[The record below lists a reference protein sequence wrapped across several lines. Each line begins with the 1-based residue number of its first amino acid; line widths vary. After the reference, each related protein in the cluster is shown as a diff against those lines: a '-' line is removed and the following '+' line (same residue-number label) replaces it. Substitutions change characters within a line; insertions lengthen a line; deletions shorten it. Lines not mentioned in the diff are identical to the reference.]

1 MKKEKSIMADIAPAL
16 AVEVR
21 NLRIDMPEGCD
32 DIVDDV
38 SFIIRAGEVL
48 GLVGESGS
56 GKTTVGTAL
65 LGFARGGAR
74 IAGGTVHIAG
84 DTSQNILD
92 LTPQQKRILRGKTV
106 AYVPQDPASALN
118 PSLRIGLQLSEVIEA
133 HEPETPRSEIDR
145 RIEAV
150 VKDVGLPPD
159 PAFLRRFPHQLS
171 GGQQQ
176 RIGIAMAVILAP
188 KLIVLDEPTTGLDVT
203 TQNKI
208 LDIVKHLCR
217 EHGIGA
223 LHVTHDLS
231 VIAHIAD
238 YVMVMYSGR
247 VVEIGRVETVLGSP
261 SHPYTQALLGAVPEL
276 HYRTHLKSIPGSA
289 FRPGQRPSGCFFKPR
304 CPIAEDGCG
313 AHPVTLA
320 WQGEEHSVRCL
331 KSGVVAIAEPERL
344 PDPLQLDPTSNERSP
359 VIEVRDLH
367 VAFGNY
373 HVLDGVDFAVEK
385 GECLAIVGES
395 GSGKSTLSRALIGL
409 VPQRQGTAL
418 LNGEVLAVHARER
431 SRQQL
436 RTMQYIFQSPHNSL
450 NPRHTVENIVGL
462 VYDTFNPRDR
472 QQRRQRIAEVLN
484 QVGLGEDVMFAFPDQ
499 LSGGER
505 QRVAIARALM
515 ANPDVLICDEI
526 TSALDVSVQAA
537 IVNLLKDLQ
546 RTRGL
551 TMIFVTHNLA
561 LVRNLADR
569 AMVLDQGKVVE
580 MRGVADVI
588 DNPDHP
594 YTRQLIA
601 NALVADIDHRAERSG
616 GKECLRA

>member
-1 MKKEKSIMADIAPAL
+1 MAEIAPAL

-21 NLRIDMPEGCD
+21 NLRIDMPEGS

-38 SFIIRAGEVL
+38 SFTIRAGEVL

-74 IAGGTVHIAG
+74 IAGGTVHVAG
-84 DTSQNILD
+84 DSSVNMLD
-92 LTPQQKRILRGKTV
+92 LTPQQKRRLRGKTV

-133 HEPETPRSEIDR
+133 HEPETPRGEIDR

-150 VKDVGLPPD
+150 MQDVGLPAD
-159 PAFLRRFPHQLS
+159 PAFLMRFPHQLS

-203 TQNKI
+203 TQNRI
-208 LDIVKHLCR
+208 LDIVKRLCR

-238 YVMVMYSGR
+238 QVMVMYSGR
-247 VVEIGRVETVLGSP
+247 VVEIGQVETVYNQP
-261 SHPYTQALLGAVPEL
+261 CHPYTQALLSAVPEL
-276 HYRTHLKSIPGSA
+276 RYRTQLKAIPGHA
-289 FRPGQRPSGCFFKPR
+289 ARPGQRPQGCFFQAR
-304 CPIAEDGCG
+304 CPIATQDCK
-313 AHPVTLA
+313 AHAIAMTRQDA
-320 WQGEEHSVRCL
+320 GHDVRCL
-331 KSGVVAIAEPERL
+331 KSGVTAIAEPERL
-344 PDPLQLDPTSNERSP
+344 PDPVPAATANGKRP

-367 VAFGNY
+367 VAYGAFR
-373 HVLDGVDFAVEK
+373 VLDGVEFTVEK

-409 VPQRQGTAL
+409 VPQQQCTAL
-418 LNGEVLAVHARER
+418 LNGERLAPRARDR

-436 RTMQYIFQSPHNSL
+436 QTMQYIFQSPHNSL
-450 NPRHTVENIVGL
+450 NPRQTVENIVGL
-462 VYDTFNPRDR
+462 VYDTFNRASR
-472 QQRRQRIAEVLN
+472 SERRQKIAEVLS
-484 QVGLGEDVMFAFPDQ
+484 QVGLSPDAMFAFPDQ

-515 ANPDVLICDEI
+515 ADPQVLICDEI

-546 RTRGL
+546 QSRGL
-551 TMIFVTHNLA
+551 TMVFVTHNLA

-569 AMVLDQGKVVE
+569 VLVLNQGKVVE
-580 MRGVADVI
+580 MRGVAEVI
-588 DNPDHP
+588 DTPRHA
-594 YTRQLIA
+594 YTKQLLA
-601 NALVADIDHRAERSG
+601 NALVADLDSRAKRSG
-616 GKECLRA
+616 EKECLRA

>member
-1 MKKEKSIMADIAPAL
+1 MAEIAPAL

-21 NLRIDMPEGCD
+21 NLRIDMPEGG

-38 SFIIRAGEVL
+38 SFTIRAGEVL

-74 IAGGTVHIAG
+74 IAGGTVHVAG
-84 DTSQNILD
+84 DTTVNMLD
-92 LTPQQKRILRGKTV
+92 LTPQQKRLLRGKTV

-150 VKDVGLPPD
+150 MQDVGLPPD
-159 PAFLRRFPHQLS
+159 PAFLMRFPHQLS

-203 TQNKI
+203 TQNRI
-208 LDIVKHLCR
+208 LDIVKRLCR

-238 YVMVMYSGR
+238 QVMVMYSGR
-247 VVEIGRVETVLGSP
+247 VVEIGRVETVYDQP
-261 SHPYTQALLGAVPEL
+261 CHPYTQALLSAVPEL
-276 HYRTHLKSIPGSA
+276 RFRTQLKAIPGHA
-289 FRPGQRPSGCFFKPR
+289 ARPGQRPQGCFFQAR
-304 CPIAEDGCG
+304 CPIATQECK
-313 AHPVTLA
+313 AHPIAMTRQDA
-320 WQGEEHSVRCL
+320 GHDVRCL
-331 KSGVVAIAEPERL
+331 KSGVTAITEPERL
-344 PDPLQLDPTSNERSP
+344 PDPVPNATSGKRP

-367 VAFGNY
+367 VAYGAY
-373 HVLDGVDFAVEK
+373 RVLDGVEFTVEK

-409 VPQRQGTAL
+409 VPQQRSTVL
-418 LNGEVLAVHARER
+418 LNGERLAPRARDR

-436 RTMQYIFQSPHNSL
+436 QTMQYIFQSPHNSL
-450 NPRHTVENIVGL
+450 NPRQTVENIVGL
-462 VYDTFNPRDR
+462 VHDTFNRAGR
-472 QQRRQRIAEVLN
+472 SERRQKIAGVLN
-484 QVGLGEDVMFAFPDQ
+484 QVGLSADTMFAFPDQ

-515 ANPDVLICDEI
+515 ADPQVLICDEI

-546 RTRGL
+546 QSRGL
-551 TMIFVTHNLA
+551 TMVFVTHNLA

-569 AMVLDQGKVVE
+569 VLVLDQGKVVE
-580 MRGVADVI
+580 MRGVAEVI
-588 DNPDHP
+588 DTPRHA
-594 YTRQLIA
+594 YTRQLLA
-601 NALVADIDHRAERSG
+601 NALVADLDSRAKRDG
-616 GKECLRA
+616 KKECLRA

>member
-1 MKKEKSIMADIAPAL
+1 MAEIAPAL

-21 NLRIDMPEGCD
+21 NLRIDMPEGG

-38 SFIIRAGEVL
+38 SFTIRAGEVL

-74 IAGGTVHIAG
+74 IAGGTVHVAG
-84 DTSQNILD
+84 DSSVNMLD
-92 LTPQQKRILRGKTV
+92 LTPQQKRRLRGKTV

-133 HEPETPRSEIDR
+133 HEPETPRGEIDR

-150 VKDVGLPPD
+150 MQDVGLPAD
-159 PAFLRRFPHQLS
+159 PAFLMRFPHQLS
-171 GGQQQ
+171 GGQQH
-176 RIGIAMAVILAP
+176 GIAMAVILAP
-188 KLIVLDEPTTGLDVT
+188 KLIVLDEPTTGLDVS
-203 TQNKI
+203 TQNRI
-208 LDIVKHLCR
+208 LDIVKRLCR

-238 YVMVMYSGR
+238 QVMVMYSGR
-247 VVEIGRVETVLGSP
+247 VVEIGRVETVYDQP
-261 SHPYTQALLGAVPEL
+261 CHPYTQALLSAVPEL
-276 HYRTHLKSIPGSA
+276 RYRTQLKAIPGHA
-289 FRPGQRPSGCFFKPR
+289 ARPGQRPQGCFFQAR
-304 CPIAEDGCG
+304 CPIATQECK
-313 AHPVTLA
+313 AHPIAMTRQDA
-320 WQGEEHSVRCL
+320 GHDVRCL
-331 KSGVVAIAEPERL
+331 KSGVTAIAEPERL
-344 PDPLQLDPTSNERSP
+344 PDPLPATATSGKRP

-367 VAFGNY
+367 VAYGAFR
-373 HVLDGVDFAVEK
+373 VLDGVEFTVEK

-409 VPQRQGTAL
+409 VPQQQCTAL
-418 LNGEVLAVHARER
+418 LNGERLAPRARDR

-436 RTMQYIFQSPHNSL
+436 QTMQYIFQSPHNSL
-450 NPRHTVENIVGL
+450 NPRQTVESIVGL
-462 VYDTFNPRDR
+462 VHDTFNRASR
-472 QQRRQRIAEVLN
+472 SERRQKIAEVLS
-484 QVGLGEDVMFAFPDQ
+484 QVGLSPDAMFAFPDQ

-515 ANPDVLICDEI
+515 ADPQVLICDEI

-546 RTRGL
+546 QSRGL
-551 TMIFVTHNLA
+551 TMVFVTHNLA

-569 AMVLDQGKVVE
+569 VLVLNQGKVVE
-580 MRGVADVI
+580 MRGVAEVI
-588 DNPDHP
+588 DTPRHA
-594 YTRQLIA
+594 YTKQLLA
-601 NALVADIDHRAERSG
+601 NALVADLDSRAKRSG
-616 GKECLRA
+616 EKECLRA

>member
-1 MKKEKSIMADIAPAL
+1 MAEIAPAL

-21 NLRIDMPEGCD
+21 NLRIDMPEGG

-38 SFIIRAGEVL
+38 SFTIRAGEVL

-74 IAGGTVHIAG
+74 IAGGTVHVAG
-84 DTSQNILD
+84 DSAVNMLD
-92 LTPQQKRILRGKTV
+92 LTPQQKRLLRGKTV

-150 VKDVGLPPD
+150 MQDVGLPAD
-159 PAFLRRFPHQLS
+159 PAFLLRFPHQLS

-176 RIGIAMAVILAP
+176 RIGIAMAVILVP

-203 TQNKI
+203 TQNRI
-208 LDIVKHLCR
+208 LDIVKRLCR

-238 YVMVMYSGR
+238 QVMVMYSGR
-247 VVEIGRVETVLGSP
+247 VVEIGRVETVYDQP
-261 SHPYTQALLGAVPEL
+261 CHPYTQALLSAVPEL
-276 HYRTHLKSIPGSA
+276 RYRTQLKAIPGHA
-289 FRPGQRPSGCFFKPR
+289 ARPGQRPQGCFFQAR
-304 CPIAEDGCG
+304 CPIATQECK
-313 AHPVTLA
+313 AHPIAMTRQDA
-320 WQGEEHSVRCL
+320 GHDVRCL
-331 KSGVVAIAEPERL
+331 KSGVTAIAEPERL
-344 PDPLQLDPTSNERSP
+344 PDPVPAATANGKRP

-367 VAFGNY
+367 VAYGAFR
-373 HVLDGVDFAVEK
+373 VLEGVEFTVEK

-409 VPQRQGTAL
+409 VPQQQCTAL
-418 LNGEVLAVHARER
+418 LNGERLAPRARDR

-436 RTMQYIFQSPHNSL
+436 QTMQYIFQSPHNSL
-450 NPRHTVENIVGL
+450 NPRQTVEQLVGL
-462 VYDTFNPRDR
+462 VYDTFHRTDR
-472 QQRRQRIAEVLN
+472 NRRREAIANVLS
-484 QVGLGEDVMFAFPDQ
+484 QVGLTPVTMNVFPDQ

-505 QRVAIARALM
+505 QRVAIARAL
-515 ANPDVLICDEI
+515 AADPEILVCDEI

-537 IVNLLKDLQ
+537 IVNLLKELKA
-546 RTRGL
+546 RRKL
-551 TMIFVTHNLA
+551 TMLFVTHNLA

-569 AMVLDQGKVVE
+569 VLVLHKGE
-580 MRGVADVI
+580 VAEIGPVGEVI
-588 DNPDHP
+588 DRPRHA
-594 YTRQLIA
+594 YTRQLLA
-601 NALVADIDHRAERSG
+601 NALEADLDHRVEAPQPA
-616 GKECLRA
+616 LRA